1 MTATTTLYRVTS
13 HRYNPPVAMT
23 DSKHRGMPGAV
34 NTADR
39 ESRTEALLVD
49 GLDQYFLG
57 NFEEAIHLWTRVLF
71 IDRNHARARAYI
83 NRARTAQSERLRRAD
98 EMLHAAADQLDRGDL
113 VQARTLLA
121 GAEHASGAD
130 EKVAEL
136 WARLERMERTRPTMA
151 AVSHAAVVDAR
162 PIHDHRRGLRQFAR
176 LLAAA
181 AFAVLGYSVFAS
193 PVIGD
198 WLSSSATPPASVPT
212 AAPAPLEVLSRQ
224 DVAIIRAKNLYAR
237 GRLAEALAVLD
248 RAGDTAGSDREEI
261 DDLRIE
267 IQRWLLAPP
276 SSRSRVSASDETGGR
291 P

>member
-1 MTATTTLYRVTS
+1 
-13 HRYNPPVAMT
+13 
-23 DSKHRGMPGAV
+23 MPGAV
-34 NTADR
+34 TTADQ

-71 IDRNHARARAYI
+71 IDRTHARARAYI

-98 EMLHAAADQLDRGDL
+98 EMLHAAADLLDRGDL
-113 VQARTLLA
+113 VHARTLLA

-136 WARLERMERTRPTMA
+136 WARLERLERTRPSA
-151 AVSHAAVVDAR
+151 LAVTHAAVVDVR
-162 PIHDHRRGLRQFAR
+162 PVHDYRRGARQFAR

-181 AFAVLGYSVFAS
+181 AFAVFGYSLFAS

-198 WLSSSATPPASVPT
+198 WLTSTSPPAASVP
-212 AAPAPLEVLSRQ
+212 AEAPAPLEVLSRQ
-224 DVAIIRAKNLYAR
+224 DVALIRAKNLYGR
-237 GRLAEALAVLD
+237 GRLAEALAVLE
-248 RAGDTAGSDREEI
+248 RAGDATGTDREEI
-261 DDLRIE
+261 DTLRVE

-276 SSRSRVSASDETGGR
+276 SSSSRGSSIDETGER